1 MRSKRE
7 YISPRREGVTH
18 SRELY
23 RLPRIARNE
32 TRQFFRGEEMEI
44 ADLQK
49 ELLKFSKEVL
59 VYYILRHYYSQ
70 DTDDMLRD
78 MRFKTW
84 EIKSEE
90 SLKQT
95 KKENAATSRLAE
107 KLKKLPCRTDV
118 ERLKYLREKA
128 KLFEMFRKNLE
139 KQNKR
144 DEELDKLYNEIG

>member
-1 MRSKRE
+1 
-7 YISPRREGVTH
+7 
-18 SRELY
+18 
-23 RLPRIARNE
+23 
-32 TRQFFRGEEMEI
+32 MEI

-59 VYYILRHYYSQ
+59 VYYILRHHYRQ
-70 DTDDMLRD
+70 DTDDMLQD

-95 KKENAATSRLAE
+95 EKENAAAARLAE
-107 KLKKLPCRTDV
+107 KLKKLPCRTEV